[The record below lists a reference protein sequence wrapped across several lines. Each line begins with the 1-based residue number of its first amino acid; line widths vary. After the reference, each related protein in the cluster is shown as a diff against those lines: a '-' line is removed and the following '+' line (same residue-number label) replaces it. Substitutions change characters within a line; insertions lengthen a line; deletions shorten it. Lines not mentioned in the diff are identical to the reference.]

1 MLARDWGSPEMSE
14 HWTSLEASSTNQD
27 GKQIFFIF
35 FLSDLFLKD
44 FEIHIVGTFVFFFD
58 TKSVAK
64 LCLL

>member
-1 MLARDWGSPEMSE
+1 MSKRIVQNDN
-14 HWTSLEASSTNQD
+14 TGIKNTGKSTICCNV
-27 GKQIFFIF
+27 I

-44 FEIHIVGTFVFFFD
+44 FEIHIVGTFVFFD